1 MARSSQVT
9 AWVGWVWFAGIVLL
23 VLGLFN
29 AISGLVAAF
38 SPEKLVGLGEQG
50 IVVLDVST
58 WGWVHLVVGIL
69 LVIVGFSVLS
79 GRGWARLVAIVLV
92 VLNVL
97 TQFVALPAS
106 PWWSVVTIILGLFV
120 LWALVVHGDEAERA
134 SASAS
139 HLP

>member
-9 AWVGWVWFAGIVLL
+9 AWVGWVWFAGVVLL
-23 VLGLFN
+23 MLGLFN

-69 LVIVGFSVLS
+69 LVLVGFALLA

-106 PWWSVVTIILGLFV
+106 PWWSLVTIVLGLFV

>member
-9 AWVGWVWFAGIVLL
+9 AWVGWVWFAGVVLL

-69 LVIVGFSVLS
+69 LVIVGFSVRS
-79 GRGWARLVAIVLV
+79 RWWPPAATHKARARSTCRCCDLQRAAAKAHTGCRRCPTPQPCCRRPWRTACRPLRR
-92 VLNVL
+92 
-97 TQFVALPAS
+97 AAPAC
-106 PWWSVVTIILGLFV
+106 
-120 LWALVVHGDEAERA
+120 
-134 SASAS
+134 
-139 HLP
+139 